1 MDLSIDKEESMSFT
15 AAISIVWPK
24 FTAEMGGI
32 GDLYSQLDNLK
43 RDKNRRLESE
53 RL

>member
-1 MDLSIDKEESMSFT
+1 MELSIKEESMS
-15 AAISIVWPK
+15 

-32 GDLYSQLDNLK
+32 GDLYPQLDNLK
-43 RDKNRRLESE
+43 RDKNRRLEIE